1 MNLLFEV
8 KFSILVYCS
17 ILRIHLVFPTVYL
30 QLVSCSTHRW
40 GEAYTWSNVNCCVHN
55 VIVGKLWIEQY
66 GNMEVVCHG
75 GAGLKANLCFK
86 PAGFN
91 NRDLHRVDGFI
102 VDPR

>member
-1 MNLLFEV
+1 MY
-8 KFSILVYCS
+8 IDTP
-17 ILRIHLVFPTVYL
+17 HTVVQTML
-30 QLVSCSTHRW
+30 SVISSW

-66 GNMEVVCHG
+66 GPMEVVCHG
-75 GAGLKANLCFK
+75 GAGLKANLSFK

-102 VDPR
+102 MDAK